1 MDHRPL
7 ISAAVPGSVRRLV
20 FAAALLLA
28 LLVCMLPRAT
38 VVHAQDA
45 RSAPP
50 AATAAPAAPNA
61 PAAPAAPPPP
71 GKASSKDGNSKSSIT
86 AKIDVSTDKSGK
98 STVTIEKSGSDSAD
112 DPDADEDS
120 GPILGVGPGKHGK
133 KGVHVSVF
141 GDDREYSSLREF
153 ANTEPGL
160 AFMVVAIVAL
170 VFLSPVLAIALILWF
185 RMRKARMLN
194 ETMLKLAEKGVV
206 PPAEAMHAL
215 AGDNIAGALAAGPAT
230 APLYEQARMIRRRA
244 AWSDLRK
251 GVILAGIG
259 LGLTAF
265 SMLDDGTPNSVGLV
279 LLFVGIGYL
288 VLWWFEERQL
298 APGGK
303 PAGSAPPAGP
313 PAGTNGSA

>member
-1 MDHRPL
+1 
-7 ISAAVPGSVRRLV
+7 V
-20 FAAALLLA
+20 
-28 LLVCMLPRAT
+28 
-38 VVHAQDA
+38 
-45 RSAPP
+45 
-50 AATAAPAAPNA
+50 
-61 PAAPAAPPPP
+61 
-71 GKASSKDGNSKSSIT
+71 T
-86 AKIDVSTDKSGK
+86 AKIDVSTDKSGN

-112 DPDADEDS
+112 DSADSDDDS
-120 GPILGVGPGKHGK
+120 GPIVGIGPGKHGK
-133 KGVHVSVF
+133 KHVRVGVF
-141 GDDREYSSLREF
+141 GDEREYNSF
-153 ANTEPGL
+153 NDFVHAEPGL
-160 AFMVVAIVAL
+160 ATMIVLIVAV

-206 PPAEAMHAL
+206 PPAEAMNAL
-215 AGDNIAGALAAGPAT
+215 AGGNIASALAAGPAT
-230 APLYEQARMIRRRA
+230 APLYEQAKVIRRRA

-251 GVILAGIG
+251 GVILAGFG
-259 LGLTAF
+259 LGLTFF

-298 APGGK
+298 APAGK